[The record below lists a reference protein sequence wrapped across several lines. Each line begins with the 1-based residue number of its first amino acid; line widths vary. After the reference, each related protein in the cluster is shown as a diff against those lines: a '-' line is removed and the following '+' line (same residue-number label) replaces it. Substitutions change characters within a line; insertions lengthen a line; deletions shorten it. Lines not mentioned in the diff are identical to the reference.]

1 MANSQVISHTK
12 ITQIDFARA
21 GEITPAMRIVAEKEG
36 RAPEFIRE
44 GVAAG
49 RIAIPANIHHTSL
62 SPEGVGEG
70 GVLASP
76 SAEAG
81 VHPPDLV
88 PGVAGD
94 GDDPTE

>member
-12 ITQIDFARA
+12 ITQTDFARA
-21 GEITPAMRIVAEKEG
+21 EITPAMRIVAEKEG

-62 SPEGVGEG
+62 SPEGVGEALRTKVNVNLG
-70 GVLASP
+70 ISG
-76 SAEAG
+76 
-81 VHPPDLV
+81 DLCR
-88 PGVAGD
+88 
-94 GDDPTE
+94 